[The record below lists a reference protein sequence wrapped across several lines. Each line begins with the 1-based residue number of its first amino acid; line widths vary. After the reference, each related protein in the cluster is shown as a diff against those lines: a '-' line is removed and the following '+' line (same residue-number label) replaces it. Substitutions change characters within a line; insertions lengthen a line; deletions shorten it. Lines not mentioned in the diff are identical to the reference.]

1 MDSSTAD
8 STLYQVSRRDRLFAV
23 LTANVAVAFALA
35 GWFGSQ
41 QYVLKVNFSRL
52 LEVEMLRV
60 KSKILTTRS
69 EANPEQEAQQELDVE
84 ALQRQIAA
92 AWVIARVWEYLMYVA
107 AVILEAM
114 AILAAIGRR
123 PRVAHLV
130 AALTILLSTFG
141 TLEAIHLLVRPDFGG
156 MQALPVRSYLYVG
169 LLQGS
174 YGAVLLAVLL
184 TGRRPARR

>member
-1 MDSSTAD
+1 M
-8 STLYQVSRRDRLFAV
+8 FAV

-41 QYVLKVNFSRL
+41 QYVLKVNFSRI
-52 LEVEMLRV
+52 LEIDMLRV

-69 EANPEQEAQQELDVE
+69 GANPEREKQQELDAE
-84 ALQRQIAA
+84 GLQRQIAA
-92 AWVIARVWEYLMYVA
+92 AWIIARIWEYLMYLA

-114 AILAAIGRR
+114 AFMAVIGRR

-130 AALTILLSTFG
+130 AAITILLSTCC
-141 TLEAIHLLVRPDFGG
+141 TLEAMHLLVRPDFGG
-156 MQALPVRSYLYVG
+156 MEALPRRYYLYVA

-174 YGAVLLAVLL
+174 YGVLLLAVFLK
-184 TGRRPARR
+184 GRRRVTR